1 MEAGRSLLVGIDL
14 CDDMAQIS
22 YYDKKIYEPVPVG
35 IPVGDKYIYE
45 IPSALLVN
53 QIQMSGCGKQKKIC
67 N

>member
-35 IPVGDKYIYE
+35 IPVGDKYIYGN
-45 IPSALLVN
+45 SFGT
-53 QIQMSGCGKQKKIC
+53 SCKSKYK
-67 N
+67 